1 MKSQG
6 YKIIGTLEY
15 GKAFSKVWLIVWD
28 IFHAILVIVSSMLIV
43 NLLQS
48 RDSQSYA
55 LSVIMT
61 SIIMFSISLA
71 LRITTG
77 SLYRANKKAIE
88 LWAEDAI
95 LTCGVFKCTDFG
107 YRTRKYQITVSYKKG
122 KVTVISPAENLHKVP
137 FRITRFLTIL
147 HNSTMPVLYSPKYN
161 QVLLIEATGDPIEI
175 V

>member
-1 MKSQG
+1 MELQG

-15 GKAFSKVWLIVWD
+15 GKVFSKVWLIVWD
-28 IFHAILVIVSSMLIV
+28 IFNAIFVIVSSIAIV
-43 NLLQS
+43 DLLQS
-48 RDSQSYA
+48 GESYA

-61 SIIMFSISLA
+61 SIIMFSVSLA
-71 LRITTG
+71 LRITIG

-95 LTCGVFKCTDFG
+95 LTCGVLKCTDFG

-122 KVTVISPAENLHKVP
+122 KVTIVSPSENLHKVP
-137 FRITRFLTIL
+137 FRPIRYLTL
-147 HNSTMPVLYSPKYN
+147 LNDSTVPVLYSPKYN
-161 QVLLIEATGDPIEI
+161 QVLLLETTTAHTEI